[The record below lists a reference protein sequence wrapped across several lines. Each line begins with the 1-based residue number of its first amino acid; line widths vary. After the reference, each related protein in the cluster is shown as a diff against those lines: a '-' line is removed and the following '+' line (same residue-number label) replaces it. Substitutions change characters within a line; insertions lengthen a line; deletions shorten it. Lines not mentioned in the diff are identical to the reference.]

1 MVYAIIGII
10 LGILFGFILP
20 ITYEYT
26 YTIYISMILLALIDG
41 VMGGIKANL
50 YNKFTTKEFLLGIL
64 GNALLSISLS
74 YIGEVLGVPLYYG
87 GIIVFSIKIF
97 KNFTFIRKYY
107 SKKQKK
113 K

>member
-1 MVYAIIGII
+1 MIYAIIGVI
-10 LGILFGFILP
+10 LGILLGFVLP

-26 YTIYISMILLALIDG
+26 YTIYISMILLVLIDS

-50 YNKFTTKEFLLGIL
+50 YDEFRTKEFLLGIL
-64 GNALLSISLS
+64 GNGAISIILS
-74 YIGEVLGVPLYYG
+74 YIGEVLGVPFYYG

-107 SKKQKK
+107 LKN
-113 K
+113 